1 MRFQTFSAFLVLALL
16 PSCADTR
23 KTASHDDLYSRVVRM
38 PDGTR
43 YTAEA
48 VSKPFDMSRG
58 LMFRDSLP
66 PDRGM
71 LFIYGADGLY
81 PAWTYQ
87 NRFPVDIIWLDLN
100 RLVTEIVPNAEP
112 CKSASASKCPSL
124 GGTKR
129 SLYVLELNAGLA
141 AKHKLKPGDRI
152 DF

>member
-1 MRFQTFSAFLVLALL
+1 MLLVLTLL
-16 PSCADTR
+16 AGCADSQ
-23 KTASHDDLYSRVVRM
+23 KTATRDDLYSRAVRM

-43 YTAEA
+43 YLAET

-58 LMFRDSLP
+58 LMFRDALP
-66 PDRGM
+66 LDRGM

-81 PAWTYQ
+81 PAWTFQ

-100 RLVTEIVPNAEP
+100 RLITEIVPNAEP
-112 CKSASASKCPSL
+112 CKSEKASQCPSL
-124 GGTKR
+124 GGTRR
-129 SLYVLELNAGLA
+129 SLFVLELNAGLA